1 MEIHIILFPSL
12 KGCIKYINCVYCLQ
26 VKELTN
32 NKSTM
37 TTTKIYE
44 DIQVLAME
52 NMTEDG
58 IHHDDY
64 PDHEGEY
71 IEEILKELTKINA

>member
-1 MEIHIILFPSL
+1 
-12 KGCIKYINCVYCLQ
+12 
-26 VKELTN
+26 
-32 NKSTM
+32 M
-37 TTTKIYE
+37 TYTKIYE

-58 IHHDDY
+58 IHHDDW

-71 IEEILKELTKINA
+71 IGDILKELTNINA

>member
-1 MEIHIILFPSL
+1 MTISKILEN
-12 KGCIKYINCVYCLQ
+12 IK
-26 VKELTN
+26 E
-32 NKSTM
+32 
-37 TTTKIYE
+37 
-44 DIQVLAME
+44 LAME

-71 IEEILKELTKINA
+71 EAEILKDLIKHYE